1 VPEYDAFGRE
11 IGEDTLKGWRQGSG
25 ALPADPVPAPPPR
38 PEPAPVSVTA
48 GDPLGGPA
56 PAPAA
61 PPQQPPAQ
69 GGRQRVVFAPG
80 TRPRKRRRG
89 MARLIVLLV
98 FGWITFNVISGIAGK
113 VDDVARTIKVPSP
126 NLTLPRAADPPAGLE
141 PRSLLRPAAFQRA
154 IAQIRRRGGGKLQHL
169 RVAPERILA
178 TLITSRGTLVTVE
191 VSATDGYRRFSESG
205 SGFSD
210 SDTVP
215 FAKLDARVPQKL
227 TRAAADRLGSP
238 VGAINYLVP
247 SLSDGKVVWGAYFKT
262 GAIFLADAR
271 GRITSRIS

>member
-1 VPEYDAFGRE
+1 MRRVPEYDAFGRE
-11 IGEDTLKGWRQGSG
+11 IGEDPLQSWRQESG
-25 ALPADPVPAPPPR
+25 ALPPQPAPVAPQR
-38 PEPAPVSVTA
+38 PEPAQE
-48 GDPLGGPA
+48 
-56 PAPAA
+56 
-61 PPQQPPAQ
+61 PPS
-69 GGRQRVVFAPG
+69 RVRFAPG
-80 TRPRKRRRG
+80 PRPRKRRRG
-89 MARLIVLLV
+89 GRIFLLLL
-98 FGWITFNVISGIAGK
+98 FLWIGFNVISGIAGK
-113 VDDVARTIKVPSP
+113 VDEVARTIKVPSP
-126 NLTLPRAADPPAGLE
+126 NLTPPRAADPPAGLE

-191 VSATDGYRRFSESG
+191 VSATDGYRSVSESG
-205 SGFSD
+205 SGFSA